1 MTCALR
7 SGIAAMVLGASW
19 VWAAQP
25 PANLLANGGAED
37 EAVIWVYA
45 DAKEGHTFEVADGA
59 GRAGGKAFRLSAS
72 AGDTDLVGISQTV
85 GAPVAHRLALSFWVR
100 TEGLTGDACAAA
112 CVQIWSAEG
121 EMVGFGTTQGSQ
133 PVERD
138 QGDWSRFRA
147 ELVTPANAARA
158 NVIPFVFGGGTAW
171 FDDITLEDM
180 GPGVPPPPPLDRPA
194 VVLARAAYD
203 FRATEDSAGLTVT
216 SPIPIVLPGQVPFWL
231 GWSCDPPRALISA
244 RVVARD
250 DVNHVLELTLA
261 PLKKG
266 ENARVT
272 IEAAAVL
279 DKATYSLEGQDFPDR
294 GALPED
300 VLPWLASTRCVQ
312 CDDARIRETADKG
325 RADAGGF
332 EAFIRWAAT
341 APQRVKGDNIM
352 ALDAVSALS
361 GPGSC
366 TSNANLVAAL
376 LRAEGIPAR
385 ILAGY
390 PTWCGPLQTHY
401 IVEYWTPKGS
411 WTALESSRGEVPT
424 QPFKQIEVSLVTPDD
439 ESRSFRS
446 EIGLAMRA
454 ADGVPYGSLL
464 EGDVPSGVL
473 PVGILNEASYCDHE
487 AKELLR
493 FDPEKDA
500 AVLDELRRKLP
511 HTWSIYLIAP
521 SRGGL
526 NVEADAEY
534 VRALHAQTAEEFLEA
549 VNRAGSHLPW
559 D

>member
-1 MTCALR
+1 MACTLW
-7 SGIAAMVLGASW
+7 SGIVAMVLGASS

-25 PANLLANGGAED
+25 PANLLANSGAED
-37 EAVIWVYA
+37 EAVVWQFG
-45 DAKEGHTFEVADGA
+45 DTKEGHTFEVADGA
-59 GRAGGKAFRLSAS
+59 GRAGGKAFRLSAP
-72 AGDTDLVGISQTV
+72 AGDTDLVGISQAV
-85 GAPVAHRLALSFWVR
+85 AVPKAHRLALSFWVR
-100 TEGLTGDACAAA
+100 TEGFVGAACAAT

-121 EMVGFGTTQGSQ
+121 EMVGFGTTQGSE
-133 PVERD
+133 PVRRD
-138 QGDWSRFRA
+138 QGDWSRSQT
-147 ELVTPANAARA
+147 ELVTTTDAARA

-171 FDDITLEDM
+171 FDDITLDDM
-180 GPGVPPPPPLDRPA
+180 GPGVPPEPPLKGPA
-194 VVLARAAYD
+194 VVLARGAYD
-203 FRATEDSAGLTVT
+203 FRATEDSAGFTVT
-216 SPIPIVLPGQVPFWL
+216 SPIPVALPGQMPFWL
-231 GWSCDPPRALISA
+231 GWSCDPPRALVSA

-272 IEAAAVL
+272 VEAAALL
-279 DKATYSLEGQDFPDR
+279 DKVAYSLEGQDFPNR
-294 GALPED
+294 EAVAAD
-300 VLPWLASTRCVQ
+300 VAPWLASTRCVQ
-312 CDDARIRETADKG
+312 CDDARVREMADKG
-325 RADAGGF
+325 RAEAGSF
-332 EAFIRWAAT
+332 DAFIRWAAT
-341 APQRVKGDNIM
+341 APQRAKGDHIM
-352 ALDAVSALS
+352 SLDAASALS

-401 IVEYWTPKGS
+401 IVEYWTPAGG
-411 WTALESSRGEVPT
+411 WTAVESSRGEVPT

-439 ESRSFRS
+439 ENRSFRS
-446 EIGLAMRA
+446 ETGVGLMA

-464 EGDVPSGVL
+464 EGVLPSGVL
-473 PVGILNEASYCDHE
+473 PVGIVKEDAFCDHE

-521 SRGGL
+521 SQGGA

-534 VRALHAQTAEEFLEA
+534 VRALHAHTAEEFLEA
-549 VNRAGSHLPW
+549 INRAGSHLPW